1 MSIATQASLKDIIEE
16 VGSVYASSRPCANIL
31 QQQEASYQ
39 PSDYGTPQR
48 GQVPSPPKS
57 AMDQELLFEER
68 FGRVMA
74 DNEMLNR
81 EKSELQK
88 MLRDLHDR
96 LARLQEN
103 NVSSI
108 REYSLPKG

>member
-1 MSIATQASLKDIIEE
+1 MPSFSIAAQASLKDIIEE
-16 VGSVYASSRPCANIL
+16 
-31 QQQEASYQ
+31 QQEASYP

-48 GQVPSPPKS
+48 SQVPSPPKPT
-57 AMDQELLFEER
+57 MDQELLFEER

-74 DNEMLNR
+74 DNERLNR
-81 EKSELQK
+81 EKNELQK

-103 NVSSI
+103 NAS
-108 REYSLPKG
+108 YT